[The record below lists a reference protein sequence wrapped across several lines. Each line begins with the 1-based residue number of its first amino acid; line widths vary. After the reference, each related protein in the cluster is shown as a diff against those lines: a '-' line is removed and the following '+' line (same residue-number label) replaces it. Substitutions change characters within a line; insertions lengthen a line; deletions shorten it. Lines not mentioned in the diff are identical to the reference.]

1 MPNDSPSRPRHAL
14 ANLTRPLC
22 VIDSEWTGPSPA
34 DARLISLAVHKLLPG
49 GAVEQ
54 REWFVNPETTIDPGS
69 GAVHGI
75 TDAQAASWPPFRA
88 VAAEVAAFLE
98 GADIGGY
105 SVSSDIQILE
115 VELAHAGCELRTAD
129 LRVVDP
135 LRLWQKREPRKL
147 TDAYE
152 RFVGP
157 VPEELCA
164 HDAGDDVRMTL
175 AVIEAMAGGGPPSTS
190 CTPRATRAWSTS
202 PGSSFATS
210 GSGSCSASAGTAGI
224 RSTRIPTSSTGCS
237 AGTSRRPR
245 WPSPAPSCT
254 ASSTLPPSRRIRATK
269 RSTTFPSDSAV
280 PAGPC
285 VRDAT
290 TPTPDRLRTSMLN
303 RDDMR
308 MMLGVGAIIAAISAG
323 TCSTNGRIDDVHPR
337 IDDVNTRMTEGFD
350 NLNRRIDNL
359 DADVRELR
367 TLLFESVKQ
376 DPAAD

>member
-1 MPNDSPSRPRHAL
+1 MPDDSPSPPRHAL

-54 REWFVNPETTIDPGS
+54 REWFVNPETPIDPGS

-105 SVSSDIQILE
+105 SVSSDIQIIE

-157 VPEELCA
+157 VPEELRA

-175 AVIEAMAGGGPPSTS
+175 AVIEAMAGGATVDELHAEGNPRMVDVAGKFVRDDQDRIVFGFGRHRGDPVDAHPDFLDWMLGRDFPPSTLAVA
-190 CTPRATRAWSTS
+190 RAELHRV
-202 PGSSFATS
+202 
-210 GSGSCSASAGTAGI
+210 I
-224 RSTRIPTSSTGCS
+224 
-237 AGTSRRPR
+237 
-245 WPSPAPSCT
+245 
-254 ASSTLPPSRRIRATK
+254 
-269 RSTTFPSDSAV
+269 
-280 PAGPC
+280 
-285 VRDAT
+285 DAT
-290 TPTPDRLRTSMLN
+290 AEPENPSN
-303 RDDMR
+303 EE
-308 MMLGVGAIIAAISAG
+308 
-323 TCSTNGRIDDVHPR
+323 IDDIP
-337 IDDVNTRMTEGFD
+337 F
-350 NLNRRIDNL
+350 
-359 DADVRELR
+359 
-367 TLLFESVKQ
+367 
-376 DPAAD
+376 

>member
-1 MPNDSPSRPRHAL
+1 MPDYSPSPPRHAL

-54 REWFVNPETTIDPGS
+54 REWFVNPETPIDPGS

-129 LRVVDP
+129 LRIVDP

-157 VPEELCA
+157 VPEELRA
-164 HDAGDDVRMTL
+164 HDAGDDVRMTV
-175 AVIEAMAGGGPPSTS
+175 AVIEAMAGRATVDELHAEGNPRMVDVAGKFVRDDQDRIVFGFGRHRGDPVDAHPDFLDWMLGRDFPPSTLAVA
-190 CTPRATRAWSTS
+190 RAELDRVIE
-202 PGSSFATS
+202 
-210 GSGSCSASAGTAGI
+210 ASAE
-224 RSTRIPTSSTGCS
+224 PENPSSGE
-237 AGTSRRPR
+237 
-245 WPSPAPSCT
+245 
-254 ASSTLPPSRRIRATK
+254 
-269 RSTTFPSDSAV
+269 
-280 PAGPC
+280 
-285 VRDAT
+285 
-290 TPTPDRLRTSMLN
+290 
-303 RDDMR
+303 
-308 MMLGVGAIIAAISAG
+308 
-323 TCSTNGRIDDVHPR
+323 IDDIP
-337 IDDVNTRMTEGFD
+337 F
-350 NLNRRIDNL
+350 
-359 DADVRELR
+359 
-367 TLLFESVKQ
+367 
-376 DPAAD
+376 